1 MSDETPNWSDIF
13 TAEQL
18 AAAIDL
24 HALKIAKQKG
34 WYEVANDLHAAA
46 ECIRDLSD
54 RAETQRAAGA
64 ELVRQVLA
72 ARESLS

>member
-1 MSDETPNWSDIF
+1 MTNSKPLWQKVAEGDRLTPGEWI
-13 TAEQL
+13 TATV
-18 AAAIDL
+18 
-24 HALKIAKQKG
+24 G
-34 WYEVANDLHAAA
+34 DLHAAA

>member
-1 MSDETPNWSDIF
+1 MSETPNWSDLY
-13 TAEQL
+13 TPEEL
-18 AAAIDL
+18 AAAIDI
-24 HALKIAKQKG
+24 HALKLAKLKG
-34 WYEVANDLHAAA
+34 WYEIAGDLHAAA